1 MRINAS
7 RFFPHRYRTNIFTSF
22 NVGPVLLNS
31 ELHTHIPKVNRM
43 HNGFAVWDNSVK
55 SLVQVH
61 PALLEACDQFL
72 VVAAAGTLCVSS
84 GRPSLDRQSH
94 NPEEACRE
102 IHLWFSLSFRC
113 LNVDGQK
120 LSSQAQVWFYL
131 SHKWPYWAQWYGCNK
146 LLILMCLQDW
156 AQNILL
162 LHKSMLSTR
171 WPQ

>member
-1 MRINAS
+1 MYKSRATKALTLSEESSQSIWRYNCSNQKTKKEVPDATKIVMRINAS
-7 RFFPHRYRTNIFTSF
+7 RFFPHRYRTNTFTSF

-72 VVAAAGTLCVSS
+72 VVAAAGTLYVSS

-102 IHLWFSLSFRC
+102 IHLWFSLH
-113 LNVDGQK
+113 LD
-120 LSSQAQVWFYL
+120 A
-131 SHKWPYWAQWYGCNK
+131 
-146 LLILMCLQDW
+146 
-156 AQNILL
+156 
-162 LHKSMLSTR
+162 
-171 WPQ
+171 